1 MKKSKAF
8 LFFSAT
14 KITSM
19 VIVRITFLKKED
31 CAKRNLISYSR
42 AIFLKQSVSQ
52 NNVSFDR
59 GWDLILC
66 SRQWF
71 NRNVFLAFT
80 APNSGPD
87 IIVDPWIRYG
97 GIDNEKT

>member
-8 LFFSAT
+8 LFLSAT
-14 KITSM
+14 KITFM
-19 VIVRITFLKKED
+19 VIVRITFPKKED
-31 CAKRNLISYSR
+31 CAKRNLISHSR

-52 NNVSFDR
+52 NNVFFDR
-59 GWDLILC
+59 GWDPVIG

-71 NRNVFLAFT
+71 NRNVFLVFT
-80 APNSGPD
+80 APDSGPD